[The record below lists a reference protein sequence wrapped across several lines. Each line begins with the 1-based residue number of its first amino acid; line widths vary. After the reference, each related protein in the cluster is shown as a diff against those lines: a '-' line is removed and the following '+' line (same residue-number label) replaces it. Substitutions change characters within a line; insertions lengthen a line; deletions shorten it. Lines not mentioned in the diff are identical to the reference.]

1 MKRSPCLNLVL
12 LVSVAATFCGC
23 AHLTEAKMERELE
36 MVARRWCMTL
46 RASQIIPIYPLN
58 EDVQPGDVFV
68 VETPAQRQ
76 ASDYNRR
83 GYLDL
88 EHLLVRLN
96 PTCYSNFYF
105 GGYGIGLYT
114 NTPRHW
120 QSPSSLGWS
129 NAPLAGFP
137 TYSVDVKKGGGF
149 NAAFPISGIPV
160 GLSFVS
166 GAQAKVNVQLTGA
179 HTFGLDQA
187 SLESPFRQWLSTN
200 ADLTAQFARPTNG
213 NRTAFLRLVTR
224 VFLVDTVNV
233 TVTGDEAS
241 SFGGSGGAA
250 KSVELPNL
258 QDSNAVANYT
268 SSISALGSM
277 VETLAESAP
286 GGSLKLA
293 SASSRSISFNETFA
307 RPMVIGYLA
316 QDYPI
321 LEDNRLG
328 NPIST
333 KDVLEGRIPDPLALS
348 LAKLHNEQK
357 EAALVADQ
365 CVSRVQRLTT
375 DQLKASLGSAT
386 TAAIISEQEKSQILG
401 KLSQN
406 RDEALKDY
414 AKAIRLKSLTG
425 DVRDR
430 CDLRVFLE
438 ALAKLQP

>member
-1 MKRSPCLNLVL
+1 
-12 LVSVAATFCGC
+12 
-23 AHLTEAKMERELE
+23 
-36 MVARRWCMTL
+36 
-46 RASQIIPIYPLN
+46 
-58 EDVQPGDVFV
+58 
-68 VETPAQRQ
+68 
-76 ASDYNRR
+76 
-83 GYLDL
+83 
-88 EHLLVRLN
+88 
-96 PTCYSNFYF
+96 
-105 GGYGIGLYT
+105 
-114 NTPRHW
+114 
-120 QSPSSLGWS
+120 
-129 NAPLAGFP
+129 
-137 TYSVDVKKGGGF
+137 
-149 NAAFPISGIPV
+149 
-160 GLSFVS
+160 
-166 GAQAKVNVQLTGA
+166 LTGA

-187 SLESPFRQWLSTN
+187 SLETPFRQWLSTN

-224 VFLVDTVNV
+224 VFVVNSVNV
-233 TVTGDEAS
+233 TVTGDDAS

-258 QDSNAVANYT
+258 QNSNSVANYT
-268 SSISALGSM
+268 NAISTLGKM
-277 VETLAESAP
+277 VESLAESAP

-307 RPMVIGYLA
+307 RPMVIGYIA

-348 LAKLHNEQK
+348 LAKLHHEQK
-357 EAALVADQ
+357 DAALVADQ
-365 CVSRVQRLTT
+365 CVARLSRLTT
-375 DQLKASLGSAT
+375 DQLKTSLDSAT
-386 TAAIISEQEKSQILG
+386 ATGIISQTEKTQILG
-401 KLSQN
+401 KLPQK

-414 AKAIRLKSLTG
+414 AQAIRLKSLTG